1 MTLQERLR
9 ELIPNGY
16 GYNSEFAHTMS
27 EAADRIDELE
37 KEPNLLN
44 VAWLQ
49 GEFSELQAKV
59 EILLNEHA
67 ERGVR
72 IEELE
77 ATIRKMAM
85 DSLSVEGQWSDKVD
99 ELADACARACLL
111 ASQMHRAAMN
121 DVIGPKRGVV
131 EDILDLRAER
141 DALQQQLE
149 AKQRIIDELMI
160 EYCPNEMTPEQLQN
174 YEDHQRPLTDDE
186 KKEDQECRS
195 ASS

>member
-1 MTLQERLR
+1 MTIQERLR

-37 KEPNLLN
+37 ECL
-44 VAWLQ
+44 AEWLSANCETGWI
-49 GEFSELQAKV
+49 GELRAHAKASV
-59 EILLNEHA
+59 SYMQ
-67 ERGVR
+67 ERDTLKAR
-72 IEELE
+72 IDKLE

-85 DSLSVEGQWSDKVD
+85 DHLSVEGQWSDKVD
-99 ELADACARACLL
+99 ELEDECAHACLL
-111 ASQMHRAAMN
+111 VSQMHRAAMN

-149 AKQRIIDELMI
+149 AKQAEIERLMKNI
-160 EYCPNEMTPEQLQN
+160 T
-174 YEDHQRPLTDDE
+174 T
-186 KKEDQECRS
+186 
-195 ASS
+195 

>member
-9 ELIPNGY
+9 GY
-16 GYNSEFAHTMS
+16 VEDARLDGDLRDYVNMMS
-27 EAADRIDELE
+27 QAADRIDELE

-59 EILLNEHA
+59 EVLLNEHA

-77 ATIRKMAM
+77 KCLAGW
-85 DSLSVEGQWSDKVD
+85 LSANCETGWIGELRAHAKASVSYMQERDTLKARID
-99 ELADACARACLL
+99 ELEKQVARLKTVPMKYRRMEFNA
-111 ASQMHRAAMN
+111 Q
-121 DVIGPKRGVV
+121 
-131 EDILDLRAER
+131 
-141 DALQQQLE
+141 LQKELE
-149 AKQRIIDELMI
+149 AKQARIDELMM
-160 EYCPNEMTPEQLQN
+160 EYCHEEMTPEQWKN

-186 KKEDQECRS
+186 K
-195 ASS
+195 